1 MEEKIRAA
9 RMKATLL
16 YPYLTTALLS
26 ITMHESNEVP
36 TMAVTMSGKLMW
48 NPDFIAKL
56 SINEIAAVLVHEIWH
71 LLRMHGERA
80 PADENMHG
88 VWNIACDC
96 LLPGSLINTPFGYCP
111 IEKIRPGDLILGY
124 ANSVVPST
132 VIAVHVKRTNTKPAV
147 EVTCDS
153 DTIYTTYDH
162 KFATENGY
170 ERIWSQKSSAK
181 VLRLRESL
189 YLRTPQTVYCS
200 RDGSFAWKTFSKHPV
215 VHEITWYLRNAS
227 NGKTEELLHIYD
239 PSRERDSLPCGTNRW
254 RRDDNN
260 RSKVQFKERENLLPA
275 TDLYIQH
282 EYRSGHLA
290 KGTSVQ
296 CGTCGKCKPRTMLE
310 NVSRRDRTAKCYHKK
325 NRAISCCEEEAQFAT
340 ERMDRLAFITAAKG
354 QAEPSYATNLQG
366 DPGAEYKS
374 AVGKE
379 VSTPAEVVFDIETT
393 TGNFFA
399 NGFLVHNCAI
409 NDSLSGLP
417 QDCVYPSTFR
427 MEDHLTEEEYYEQL
441 LKLPRIE
448 VFIKGVGSGDCGS
461 GARGGDKESGPLTKL
476 DKTLIAK
483 YTAEQIKAC
492 GNVPYDVARWAESVL
507 NPKIPW
513 DRELRSRFLSSAAR
527 AIGKTDFTYSK
538 GSRRAACTKAILP
551 GMVSYK
557 PKVALIIDTS
567 GSMSEKEL
575 SMCLAEVK
583 GLLRALASRVTVYVA
598 DATVHSKNSVASIG
612 EIKLMGGGGT
622 DMGFAIREAD
632 KDRPDIIVVLSDF
645 YTPWGDKPRA
655 EVIGVCIGGSIE
667 GAPSWMKAIKV
678 E

>member
-56 SINEIAAVLVHEIWH
+56 SINETAAVLVHEIWH

-80 PADENMHG
+80 PADENTHG

-96 LLPGSLINTPFGYCP
+96 
-111 IEKIRPGDLILGY
+111 
-124 ANSVVPST
+124 
-132 VIAVHVKRTNTKPAV
+132 
-147 EVTCDS
+147 
-153 DTIYTTYDH
+153 
-162 KFATENGY
+162 
-170 ERIWSQKSSAK
+170 
-181 VLRLRESL
+181 
-189 YLRTPQTVYCS
+189 
-200 RDGSFAWKTFSKHPV
+200 
-215 VHEITWYLRNAS
+215 
-227 NGKTEELLHIYD
+227 
-239 PSRERDSLPCGTNRW
+239 
-254 RRDDNN
+254 
-260 RSKVQFKERENLLPA
+260 
-275 TDLYIQH
+275 
-282 EYRSGHLA
+282 
-290 KGTSVQ
+290 
-296 CGTCGKCKPRTMLE
+296 
-310 NVSRRDRTAKCYHKK
+310 
-325 NRAISCCEEEAQFAT
+325 
-340 ERMDRLAFITAAKG
+340 
-354 QAEPSYATNLQG
+354 
-366 DPGAEYKS
+366 
-374 AVGKE
+374 
-379 VSTPAEVVFDIETT
+379 
-393 TGNFFA
+393 
-399 NGFLVHNCAI
+399 AI
-409 NDSLSGLP
+409 NDSLRGLP

-492 GNVPYDVARWAESVL
+492 GNVPYDIERWAESVL